1 MLSTPR
7 SGPQGGCV
15 WKGGSWGRGE
25 EGGAGWDVGEEPPP
39 TFPGPDPSPWG
50 PWYLAGDESRAF
62 LLS

>member
-25 EGGAGWDVGEEPPP
+25 EGDAVWDEEEEP
-39 TFPGPDPSPWG
+39 
-50 PWYLAGDESRAF
+50 SRARTPHPGGPGVSQVTSPVYF
-62 LLS
+62 CCGS